1 MEMPSAAAQHV
12 ANVATRP
19 ELQRFVELLEEVERR
34 PVVVISVAQGR
45 SNPAIDVQGVAA
57 ELEDSVHLVVLW
69 PEATFWLT
77 DRVGKGRSVHSG
89 WARVYP
95 GGSDWRADP
104 RLAPLIAPTPSNPRR
119 AAEQIAEAANAVA
132 FRDAARHVERRSS
145 SGKRCV
151 VTVQDIVSPVQVIVV
166 DEEKAQ
172 GILRTYHLV
181 PGLPPERLVRK
192 GQQLSGVLTRVG
204 LLGEFVPDPPRG
216 DDPHQRAVEFVG
228 DGVVTLARAE
238 SVSPGSARLLLHPRV
253 PIQVA
258 ALGEGDLT
266 KEVAEGDV
274 VTVEVVTVDGELV
287 ASFSDELPQPAMPVL
302 PGGPPWL
309 EPYPPEP
316 FEPPEPELETEQD
329 VTVLPGG
336 VGEADEVAA
345 LREEN
350 VRLETELARARH
362 ENRQLRGELRSRR
375 ALVLPP
381 VYSDGVEQ
389 LRFELQ
395 ISYLTRTE
403 EGQRESF
410 PWPEKYQVGPHFLE
424 SVEALVASGGIK
436 RQKIIDVCAE
446 VLCGRAQVIAA
457 RAVKPWTVTEHG
469 KQATRPDGAVA
480 MRVRLQTESAA
491 ARRLRYWKLPNG
503 EIELDRVGVH
513 DEGLT

>member
-1 MEMPSAAAQHV
+1 MTSTVAQHV
-12 ANVATRP
+12 ATKA
-19 ELQRFVELLEEVERR
+19 EFQRFVELLDDTERR
-34 PVVVISVAQGR
+34 PVVVISIAQGR
-45 SNPAIDVQGVAA
+45 SRPAIDERDVHA

-77 DRVGKGRSVHSG
+77 DRLGKGRSVHSG

-95 GGSDWRADP
+95 GSSEWRADP

-119 AAEQIAEAANAVA
+119 AVERIAEGANAVA

-151 VTVQDIVSPVQVIVV
+151 VTVQDIVSPVQVIVA
-166 DEEKAQ
+166 DEDKAQ
-172 GILRTYHLV
+172 GILRTYHLL
-181 PGLPPERLVRK
+181 PGLSPERLVRK
-192 GQQLSGVLTRVG
+192 GQQLSGVLTGVG
-204 LLGEFVPDPPRG
+204 LLGEFVPDPPR
-216 DDPHQRAVEFVG
+216 DDPHGRAVEFVG

-238 SVSPGSARLLLHPRV
+238 SVTPGSARLLLHPRV
-253 PIQVA
+253 PIQVT

-274 VTVEVVTVDGELV
+274 VTVEVVVVDGELV
-287 ASFSDELPQPAMPVL
+287 ATFSDEVPQPAMPVL

-309 EPYPPEP
+309 EPDPPEP
-316 FEPPEPELETEQD
+316 FESHEPELEAEQEA
-329 VTVLPGG
+329 TSLPRDL
-336 VGEADEVAA
+336 GETDEVAA

-350 VRLETELARARH
+350 VRLEAELARARS

-381 VYSDGVEQ
+381 VFSEGVSQ
-389 LRFELQ
+389 LRFELW
-395 ISYLTRTE
+395 ISYLTHTE
-403 EGQRESF
+403 EGQRERF
-410 PWPEKYQVGPHFLE
+410 PWPERYRVGPDFLE
-424 SVEALVASGGIK
+424 SVEALVRSGGIK
-436 RQKIIDVCAE
+436 RQRIIDVCAE

-469 KQATRPDGAVA
+469 KQASRPDGAVA

-491 ARRLRYWKLPNG
+491 ARRLRYWKLPSG